1 MPYCDK
7 CGTAVPIQNDV
18 SYLRFILTGNP
29 NHLLMLS
36 RHLLPVV
43 QNDVTMCEGSPSL
56 AQYLKGQ
63 PRDTRGYP
71 FNVSQIERI
80 RAAYAILLS
89 L

>member
-7 CGTAVPIQNDV
+7 CGLEVPIRNDV

-43 QNDVTMCEGSPSL
+43 ENDVVICEGSPSL

-71 FNVSQIERI
+71 FIVSQITRVRE
-80 RAAYAILLS
+80 AYEVLLT